1 MGAWAEIYYN
11 GHQKQ
16 VYENSPYRG
25 YLSTVDKKCFFGM
38 GKVKVID
45 SMVIRWPNHTKQVIK
60 KIPVNQLFKADIR
73 NAQLPDN
80 WEPHIKAGNS
90 LFTDITAA
98 SGINYVHQEND
109 YIDFNV
115 ERLLPH
121 KLSQYGPGLAAA
133 DIDGNGLDDIL
144 IGGNSKMP
152 GKFFLQKS
160 PGKFVEKTTGSFG
173 KGSPGGNENLGI
185 LFFDADNDGD
195 ADLYIANGSNEF
207 EAGSKSYQDQIYI
220 NNGKGDFTIDT
231 MALPVNYTSKSC
243 VKAADFDN
251 DGDLDLFVGGRVL
264 PGSYPAPVSSFI
276 YRNDSKNGV
285 ARFTDITKTAA
296 KDLKDIGLVCDA
308 LWTDFDNDGWI
319 DLVLAGE
326 WMPIT
331 FLKNTNG
338 QFINVTSLSGID
350 HETGWWNSIIG
361 GDFDNDGDIDYVV
374 GNLGENSFYRANYQY
389 PVGIYAKDFDNNK
402 SYDAI
407 PSVFLKDQQGQMK
420 EFTTHNRDNVV
431 EQLPVLK
438 KKYLTY
444 KSFANAGI
452 RQLFSEEDLKSALS
466 LHASDFSSSL
476 LINKGSGH
484 FEIHRLP
491 PMAQMAPVYGML
503 TEDFNSDGNLD
514 IAMCGND
521 FGTEVSNGRYD
532 AMNGLVLIGDGKGNF
547 TPQSILRS
555 GIYIPGDAK
564 ALIKVASADNYLVA
578 ASQNK
583 DSLKLFRHTSM
594 PQKIIPLLM
603 QDRNVFIT
611 MDDGRKRK
619 EEVYHGNS
627 FLSQSSSFITKQA
640 GIKSI
645 EILNNEGQKRVIK

>member
-1 MGAWAEIYYN
+1 
-11 GHQKQ
+11 
-16 VYENSPYRG
+16 
-25 YLSTVDKKCFFGM
+25 
-38 GKVKVID
+38 
-45 SMVIRWPNHTKQVIK
+45 
-60 KIPVNQLFKADIR
+60 
-73 NAQLPDN
+73 
-80 WEPHIKAGNS
+80 
-90 LFTDITAA
+90 
-98 SGINYVHQEND
+98 
-109 YIDFNV
+109 
-115 ERLLPH
+115 
-121 KLSQYGPGLAAA
+121 
-133 DIDGNGLDDIL
+133 
-144 IGGNSKMP
+144 
-152 GKFFLQKS
+152 
-160 PGKFVEKTTGSFG
+160 
-173 KGSPGGNENLGI
+173 
-185 LFFDADNDGD
+185 
-195 ADLYIANGSNEF
+195 
-207 EAGSKSYQDQIYI
+207 
-220 NNGKGDFTIDT
+220 
-231 MALPVNYTSKSC
+231 
-243 VKAADFDN
+243 
-251 DGDLDLFVGGRVL
+251 
-264 PGSYPAPVSSFI
+264 
-276 YRNDSKNGV
+276 
-285 ARFTDITKTAA
+285 
-296 KDLKDIGLVCDA
+296 

-338 QFINVTSLSGID
+338 QFINVTSLSGIA
-350 HETGWWNSIIG
+350 HETGWWNSITG

-389 PVGIYAKDFDNNK
+389 PAGIYAKDFDNNK

-444 KSFANAGI
+444 KSFADAGI
-452 RQLFSEEDLKSALS
+452 RQLFSEEDLKSALR
-466 LHASDFSSSL
+466 LHAFNFSSSL
-476 LINKGSGH
+476 LINRGNGH
-484 FEIHRLP
+484 FEIHKLP
-491 PMAQMAPVYGML
+491 SMAQMAPVYGML

-514 IAMCGND
+514 IAVCGND

-564 ALIKVASADNYLVA
+564 ALIKIASGADNYLVA

-583 DSLKLFRHTSM
+583 DSLKLFRYM
-594 PQKIIPLLM
+594 PMTEKIIPLLM
-603 QDRNVFIT
+603 QDRNIFIT

-640 GIKSI
+640 VIKTI
-645 EILNNEGQKRVIK
+645 EILNNVGQKRVIR